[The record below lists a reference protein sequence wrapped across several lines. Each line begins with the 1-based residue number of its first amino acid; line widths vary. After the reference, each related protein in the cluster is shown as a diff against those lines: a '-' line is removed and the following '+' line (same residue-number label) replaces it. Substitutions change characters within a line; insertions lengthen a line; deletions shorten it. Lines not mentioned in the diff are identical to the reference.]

1 MPTVEQN
8 KQQWNQDYEW
18 TRQGEE
24 WSAVW
29 GGSEAQWFGAILPR
43 IHAFLPTSTILEI
56 APGFG
61 RWTTY
66 LKKHCESL
74 AVVDLAEECI
84 KACQQ
89 RFAADS
95 HISYYVNDGKSLAM
109 IQDKSIDFVFS
120 FDSLVHA
127 EAEVIEA
134 YLNQLAMKL
143 SPNGIGFIHH
153 SNLGRYQQAFS
164 LIDTIPS
171 EFRELVVNRNF
182 LAATHWRAGSMTAEL
197 FADYCNQSGLH
208 CISQELINWGTEELL
223 IDCFSVFTPK
233 NSIWARPNNVIE
245 NKDFMREAVL
255 IQQLS
260 RLYTLKS
267 FQISRETNSFESHPV
282 GSPPRVSPQAMTSVS
297 PGVWSRSIRWIFDRC
312 RVSQTVHRA

>member
-8 KQQWNQDYEW
+8 RQIWNQDHDW
-18 TRQGEE
+18 TQQGEE
-24 WSAVW
+24 WSEVW

-43 IHAFLPTSTILEI
+43 IHAFVPTGTILEI

-66 LKKHCESL
+66 LKRYCANL

-84 KACQQ
+84 KACRQ
-89 RFAADS
+89 RFASDS

-127 EAEVIEA
+127 EVDVIKA
-134 YLNQLAMKL
+134 YLGQLAMKL

-153 SNLGRYQQAFS
+153 SNLGKYQRAFS
-164 LIDTIPS
+164 LIDKIPS
-171 EFRELVVNRNF
+171 EFRELVINRIF
-182 LAATHWRAGSMTAEL
+182 LAPTHLRARSMTAEL
-197 FADYCNQSGLH
+197 FADYCDQSGLH
-208 CISQELINWGTEELL
+208 CISQELVNWGTDELL

-245 NKDFMREAVL
+245 NKDFMREAIL

-267 FQISRETNSFESHPV
+267 FQSSRETKSLERHPV
-282 GSPPRVSPQAMTSVS
+282 VPMPCVSPKPIKSVS
-297 PGVWSRSIRWIFDRC
+297 PRIWSRSN
-312 RVSQTVHRA
+312 VGYSTA